1 MDSKVD
7 VTAKFSAKY
16 TQNDRNHAFSIDF
29 RLDGRKKGRDQDF
42 RGFPKYS

>member
-1 MDSKVD
+1 MDTQVD
-7 VTAKFSAKY
+7 VTAKFSTKY
-16 TQNDRNHAFSIDF
+16 TQNHQNRAFSTDF